1 MDDLRSV
8 VEIPA
13 DAVAAE
19 IADNAIAMAL
29 RVSLDG
35 VRDVAQLVAGPRL
48 LEAEHQR
55 FVGDLDELLRL
66 DVHVAAQIHTA
77 GIAVPTVTERR
88 HVAPEVVAVLPPPV
102 AGGAWA

>member
-1 MDDLRSV
+1 MRISDWSSDVCSSDL
-8 VEIPA
+8 EIPA

-35 VRDVAQLVAGPRL
+35 VRDVAQMVAGPRL

-66 DVHVAAQIHTA
+66 DRHVAAQIHTA
-77 GIAVPTVTERR
+77 GIAVPAVQERR
-88 HVAPEVVAVLPPPV
+88 HARKSRGEGKRV
-102 AGGAWA
+102 